1 MQFARY
7 RKSQSSHQLNATKSN
22 IIQTNIFLENY
33 LHHYFRWMRSFGLAV
48 AEMLLYWH
56 TLTSDAFSISN
67 YNNKKK
73 TRKLRASPQL
83 RCRLSLYSISFFF
96 LCLLGL
102 SCSSRMYWLGVIYLT
117 LDRMYDAANCDY
129 LFKWSSCGRKTFAMF
144 SLIFADHLG
153 KVVLYCWHLLN
164 RMLFAFYFNIIS
176 IRIDCKKE
184 NSALTRWR
192 VDHSVDM

>member
-1 MQFARY
+1 
-7 RKSQSSHQLNATKSN
+7 
-22 IIQTNIFLENY
+22 
-33 LHHYFRWMRSFGLAV
+33 MRSFGLAV
-48 AEMLLYWH
+48 SEMLLYWH
-56 TLTSDAFSISN
+56 TRTSDAISISN

-83 RCRLSLYSISFFF
+83 RCRLYCIQLVFF

-102 SCSSRMYWLGVIYLT
+102 SRSSRMYWLGVIYLT

-129 LFKWSSCGRKTFAMF
+129 LFEWSSCGRKTF
-144 SLIFADHLG
+144 SLILADHLG

-176 IRIDCKKE
+176 IRIDCEKK
-184 NSALTRWR
+184 NSAHTRWR
-192 VDHSVDM
+192 VDHSVDASIQINQQKPEPERKFTTY